1 MERRLFEACG
11 PFALDKAQF
20 PGSKENKHIK
30 IKKGPPSFVDIEV
43 HKIPLE
49 DSI

>member
-1 MERRLFEACG
+1 MEHRLFEACIS
-11 PFALDKAQF
+11 FALDKAVSWF
-20 PGSKENKHIK
+20 KENKHIK
-30 IKKGPPSFVDIEV
+30 KKKGPPSFVDIKV